1 MLKLY
6 VMRHAKSS
14 WDHPNLDDHERPLSK
29 RGEKNAKKICEFFV
43 KKNYKFDYILLSSSK
58 RTKKTLKILLKKID
72 KPKKII
78 SSKKLYLSS
87 EDKIIDIIK
96 KIPKKY
102 KSVLLIN
109 HEPTVRNLIR
119 SLTKNHNN
127 NHFKLLNYKFPTSAF
142 AKIYFDFNEWNKLD
156 GNGLIKEFMR
166 PKDLQDSKE

>member
-1 MLKLY
+1 
-6 VMRHAKSS
+6 MRHAKSS
-14 WDHPNLDDHERPLSK
+14 WDHPNLDDHERTLSK
-29 RGEKNAKKICEFFV
+29 RGKKNAKKICEFFV
-43 KKNYKFDYILLSSSK
+43 KKKYKFDYILLSSSK
-58 RTKKTLKILLKKID
+58 RTKKTLKILLKKI
-72 KPKKII
+72 PKKF
-78 SSKKLYLSS
+78 
-87 EDKIIDIIK
+87 
-96 KIPKKY
+96 

-109 HEPTVRNLIR
+109 HEPTVRNLVR

>member
-1 MLKLY
+1 MQ
-6 VMRHAKSS
+6 
-14 WDHPNLDDHERPLSK
+14 K
-29 RGEKNAKKICEFFV
+29 RFV
-43 KKNYKFDYILLSSSK
+43 NF
-58 RTKKTLKILLKKID
+58 LLKKI
-72 KPKKII
+72 I
-78 SSKKLYLSS
+78 SLITYYFHHQKEQRKL
-87 EDKIIDIIK
+87 
-96 KIPKKY
+96 PKKY

-156 GNGLIKEFMR
+156 GNGLIKEFTR